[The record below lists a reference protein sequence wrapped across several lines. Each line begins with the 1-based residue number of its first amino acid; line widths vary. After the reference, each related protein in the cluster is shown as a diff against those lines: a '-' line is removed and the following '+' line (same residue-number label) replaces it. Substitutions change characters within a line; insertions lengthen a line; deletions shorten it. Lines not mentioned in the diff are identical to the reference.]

1 MRVDIKI
8 PLYIKFKDDRVIIYE
23 FEHAIKEK
31 VFKASLRHDDVLV
44 NKSKEE
50 SKNIKD
56 GYYYINKNIDQA
68 QAIKIYEDDKLSK
81 ELKSDEKTNK
91 NYQIYIDEENPS
103 NIQNQSNTNILQSQT
118 DQTKINQDT
127 KYGINLLSKDNM
139 DKFIS
144 SFNESKSITRVDKG
158 MWEDGDKEVKVLIDI
173 KDYPFTL
180 SMLKQVFTDI
190 KKDQEYILQEMVDEL
205 NRRDIDGIQM
215 YIKYK
220 LDTRHRLEHFFGQ
233 CVVEV
238 GSGFHELTESLD
250 YSVDGLMSFSYF
262 KNHPDEAEQYGRK
275 EKFEGKKKIITQKA
289 NQEIIGNIIYAD
301 ENRGEKYKLGNT
313 QEGDGWKYRGRGIIQ
328 ITGREIYT
336 GFNEYAHEMKLVD
349 DEVNFIDNPQLIAE
363 NITCAFMSAAYYWNK
378 ETNKLY
384 DIADES
390 KSDSEN
396 ESVVNKITN
405 RINGGASKEN
415 RTKRIN
421 SYKRIREANIF
432 KKFK

>member
-1 MRVDIKI
+1 M
-8 PLYIKFKDDRVIIYE
+8 PASF
-23 FEHAIKEK
+23 KEK
-31 VFKASLRHDDVLV
+31 SFKASLNHDDVLV

-68 QAIKIYEDDKLSK
+68 QDIKIYEDDKLSK
-81 ELKSDEKTNK
+81 TLNVKDEKN
-91 NYQIYIDEENPS
+91 
-103 NIQNQSNTNILQSQT
+103 SQT
-118 DQTKINQDT
+118 LNNIYEIYVDDNSANSQILDSIISKDK

-144 SFNESKSITRVDKG
+144 SFNDSKSLTRVDKG
-158 MWEDGDKEVKVLIDI
+158 MWVDGDEGVKVLIDI

-205 NRRDIDGIQM
+205 NRRDTDGVQM
-215 YIKYK
+215 YVKYK

-238 GSGFHELTESLD
+238 GSSFHELTESLN
-250 YSVDGLMSFSYF
+250 YSAKGLMSFSYF
-262 KNHPDEAEQYGRK
+262 KNHPDEAKKHGRNK
-275 EKFEGKKKIITQKA
+275 SE
-289 NQEIIGNIIYAD
+289 NQLADQEAIANIIYAD

-313 QEGDGWKYRGRGIIQ
+313 QEGDGWKYRGRGMIQ

-336 GFNEYAHEMKLVD
+336 KFNEYAHKMKLVD
-349 DEVNFIDNPQLIAE
+349 DEVNFVDNPHLIAE
-363 NITCAFMSAAYYWNK
+363 NKTYAFMSAAYYWVEK
-378 ETNKLY
+378 RKIYEK
-384 DIADES
+384 ADES

-415 RTKRIN
+415 RTERVN

>member
-8 PLYIKFKDDRVIIYE
+8 PLYIKFKDDKLIIYE

-44 NKSKEE
+44 NRS
-50 SKNIKD
+50 
-56 GYYYINKNIDQA
+56 GYLYINKDISSQDIN
-68 QAIKIYEDDKLSK
+68 IYEDDKLSK
-81 ELKSDEKTNK
+81 ELKVKSEDGKADTDKTLNK
-91 NYQIYIDEENPS
+91 NYQIYIDEANSSS
-103 NIQNQSNTNILQSQT
+103 NQNQSNTNPAQPQT
-118 DQTKINQDT
+118 GQTNINQDT

-144 SFNESKSITRVDKG
+144 SFNDSKSLTRVDKG
-158 MWEDGDKEVKVLIDI
+158 MWEDGDEGVKVLIDI

-205 NRRDIDGIQM
+205 NRRDTDGVQM
-215 YIKYK
+215 YVKYK

-238 GSGFHELTESLD
+238 GSSFHELTESLN
-250 YSVDGLMSFSYF
+250 YSAKGLMSFSYF

-289 NQEIIGNIIYAD
+289 NQEIIANIVYAD
-301 ENRGEKYKLGNT
+301 ENRPKDLRLGNA
-313 QEGDGWKYRGRGIIQ
+313 QEGDGWKYRGRGMIQ

-336 GFNEYAHEMKLVD
+336 DFNTFAHEVKLVG
-349 DEVNFIDNPQLIAE
+349 DEISFVDNPELVAE
-363 NITCAFMSAAYYWNK
+363 NITYAFVSAAFFWIYKYK
-378 ETNKLY
+378 MVYK
-384 DIADES
+384 IADES
-390 KSDSEN
+390 KADSEN
-396 ESVVNKITN
+396 EDVVNKVTSIVN
-405 RINGGASKEN
+405 NKADRQ
-415 RTKRIN
+415 KRIN